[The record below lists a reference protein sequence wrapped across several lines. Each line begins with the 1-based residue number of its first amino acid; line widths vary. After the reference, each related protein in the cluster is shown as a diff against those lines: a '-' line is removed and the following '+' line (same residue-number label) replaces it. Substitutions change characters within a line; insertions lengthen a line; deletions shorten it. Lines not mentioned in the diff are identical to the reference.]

1 MADFKP
7 VNSATVGL
15 GGYGGTYLNFFN
27 QDVES
32 GTNAAKLAYAM
43 SSDLSRHQK
52 VCDELRS
59 KGVELFESYDQ
70 LLEQKDLEAVW
81 LPIPIDLHREYTEKA
96 LAAGKVVMCEKPV
109 AGCIDDIDAM
119 IKARDKCNLPVA
131 IGYQDVYC
139 ATTLPLKRRI
149 LDGEFGEIE
158 NVTLYA
164 CWPRDNEYYGRASWA
179 GSYQRNGIWV
189 MDSPANNAL
198 SHFINIMMFLLGP
211 DLHTSATP
219 QTVEAELYRA
229 NDIENFDTISCRV
242 KLESGT
248 TCLIHM
254 THACEEAF
262 NPHTVFNGTK
272 GKLIRGVHSYQTE
285 TDKGIHRFD
294 RNTGEHPV
302 WENMMER
309 FGKLVRGIEDDGTTG
324 LATLE
329 TSRVPV
335 AIVNAASE
343 ASEVVNVS
351 ADEIRTVNLPGNKT
365 IRCIPGIEDA
375 FRRCSAEGK
384 LLSELGC
391 FDWTEKPGV
400 FNMANY
406 YHFAGPKGACIT
418 P

>member
-7 VNSATVGL
+7 VVSATVGL
-15 GGYGGTYLNFFN
+15 GGYGQTYLNFFN
-27 QDVES
+27 KDVET
-32 GTNAAKLAYAM
+32 GINAAKLAYAM

-52 VCDELRS
+52 VCDELS
-59 KGVELFESYDQ
+59 AKGVKLFESYDE
-70 LLEQKDLEAVW
+70 LLKQDDLEAVW
-81 LPIPIDLHREYTEKA
+81 LPVPIDLHREYTEKA
-96 LAAGKVVMCEKPV
+96 LAAGKAVMCEKPV

-119 IKARDKCNLPVA
+119 IAARDKYNLPVA

-139 ATTLPLKRRI
+139 ASTLPLKRRI
-149 LDGEFGEIE
+149 LDGEFGDIE

-164 CWPRDNEYYGRASWA
+164 CWPRDNQYYGRASWA
-179 GSYQRNGIWV
+179 GAYQRNGIWV

-211 DLHTSATP
+211 DLNTSATP
-219 QTVEAELYRA
+219 VKVEAELYRA

-242 KLESGT
+242 TLESGV
-248 TCLIHM
+248 TCLINM

-262 NPHTVFNGTK
+262 NPYTVFNGTK
-272 GKLIRGVHSYQTE
+272 GKLIRTVHYYQTE
-285 TDKGIHRFD
+285 TDKGIIRTD
-294 RNTGEHPV
+294 RNSGDHPV
-302 WENMMER
+302 WEHMAER
-309 FGKLVRGIEDDGTTG
+309 FGKLVRGQDDDQIG

-335 AIVNAASE
+335 AIVNACSE
-343 ASEVVNVS
+343 ASEVANVP
-351 ADEIRTVNLPGNKT
+351 AEIIRTVNLPGEKT
-365 IRCIPGIEDA
+365 VKCIPGIEDA
-375 FRRCSAEGK
+375 FRRSANEGK

-391 FDWTEKPGV
+391 FDWTQKPGT

-406 YHFAGPKGACIT
+406 FHFAGPKGAAIT